1 MKSKWLI
8 GGLAASVVLNL
19 ALIGFLIGAASGP
32 PPWARRGF
40 DPTDG
45 LARLMFFL
53 GEDRRK
59 ALFGD
64 GRTRREIGASLKD
77 MRRAQ
82 RAIGEA
88 LTAEPFDRTALA
100 TALDQFRDQFEAH
113 QTLSHAVLV
122 DIAERMTPEERRR
135 FVKRRFAGKRP
146 KMRPPPQGLPP

>member
-19 ALIGFLIGAASGP
+19 TLIGFLVGTAFGP

-40 DPTDG
+40 DPTDS
-45 LARLMFFL
+45 LVRLMFFL
-53 GEDRRK
+53 SEERRQ
-59 ALFGD
+59 AVLGD
-64 GRTRREIGASLKD
+64 GRARQEIGASLKA
-77 MRRAQ
+77 MRHAQ

-88 LTAEPFDRTALA
+88 LTAEPFDRAALA
-100 TALDQFRDQFEAH
+100 AALDQFRDQFETH
-113 QTLSHAVLV
+113 QTRSHAALV

-146 KMRPPPQGLPP
+146 KVKPPPHGLPP

>member
-19 ALIGFLIGAASGP
+19 ALIGFLIGTAFGP

-53 GEDRRK
+53 GEERRR
-59 ALFGD
+59 AVLGD
-64 GRTRREIGASLKD
+64 GRTRREVGASLKD

-82 RAIGEA
+82 RAVGEA
-88 LTAEPFDRTALA
+88 LTAEPFDRAALA
-100 TALDQFRDQFEAH
+100 AALAQFRDHFGAR
-113 QTLSHAVLV
+113 QTLSHAALV
-122 DIAERMTPEERRR
+122 EIAERMTPEERRR
-135 FVKRRFAGKRP
+135 FVKRRFAGKRS
-146 KMRPPPQGLPP
+146 KMKPPPRGLPP